1 MKTGL
6 QAGFARVNV
15 NPPLGIDVNGY
26 YVKRNAEG
34 FLDDL
39 EVNALAVKNGDKTI
53 LLMAIDNVG
62 IGANYP
68 DFMQAISD
76 RTSLPIEAIFLHC
89 THTHTGPS
97 TIAPLGCAKGE
108 GDVAEQKLIDDYR
121 EFLLNR
127 CMDVATM
134 ALADL
139 KPAKMGYGV
148 GLAPNIAFVRRY
160 RMKDG
165 SVKTNPG
172 VLNPDIVEPIGKVDE
187 KVSVVRFDRDGAE
200 TIVLTNMGNHPDT
213 VGGSLIS
220 GDWPTLTRHFVEKSL
235 DNTKCIFFNGTQG
248 DVNHV
253 NVHPTK
259 GDFNGMFN
267 DFDGCSRGY
276 EHTKYM
282 ARVVTAGVLQAYD
295 KVNYVDDD
303 EIRFMQKTY
312 QIPSNMPDPKDLP
325 LAEKYVKLHKEG
337 RDDEIPYKAMMLTTV
352 VAEANRMVRLKDG
365 PEFFP
370 FLLSAVSIGNVALIG
385 IPGEPFNAVGRALKE
400 TEGYDLVIPCC
411 ITNGYRGYFPM
422 QDSYDEGGYEARSSS
437 FKAGVGEKIVAY
449 GQELLKEMKKA

>member
-1 MKTGL
+1 MGL
-6 QAGFARVNV
+6 QAGFARANI
-15 NPPLGIDVNGY
+15 NPPMGIDINGY
-26 YVKRNAEG
+26 YVRRNAEG
-34 FLDDL
+34 ILDDL
-39 EVNALAVKNGDKTI
+39 EVNALALKNGEKTVV
-53 LLMAIDNVG
+53 LLSIDHLG
-62 IGANYP
+62 TSDANYP
-68 DFMQAISD
+68 RLREEISKK
-76 RTSLPIEAIFLHC
+76 TSIPMEAIFIHC
-89 THTHTGPS
+89 THTHTAPTARLTAASGRDEL
-97 TIAPLGCAKGE
+97 TIKLSNDYGE
-108 GDVAEQKLIDDYR
+108 LLLSRCVDVAC
-121 EFLLNR
+121 F
-127 CMDVATM
+127 

-148 GLAPNIAFVRRY
+148 GLAPNIAFIRRY

-172 VLNPDIVEPIGKVDE
+172 VLNPDIAHPIGKVDE
-187 KVSVVRFDRDGAE
+187 RVSVVRFDREGGE

-213 VGGSLIS
+213 VGGNLVS
-220 GDWPTLTRHFVEKSL
+220 GDWPALTRKYVEKIL
-235 DNTKCIFFNGTQG
+235 DNTKCIVFNGAQG

-282 ARVVTAGVLQAYD
+282 ARVVTGGVLQAFD

-303 EIRFMQKTY
+303 EIRFMQKVVD
-312 QIPSNMPDPKDLP
+312 IPANVPDPKDVP
-325 LAEKYVKLHKEG
+325 LAEKYVKLHNEG

-352 VAEANRMVRLKDG
+352 VAEAARMVRLKDG

-370 FLLSAVSIGNVALIG
+370 FLLSAVSIGKVALIG
-385 IPGEPFNAVGRALKE
+385 IPGEPFNAIGRELKE
-400 TEGYDLVIPCC
+400 TEGYDLIMPCC
-411 ITNGYRGYFPM
+411 DVNGYNGYFPM

-437 FKAGVGEKIVAY
+437 FKAGVGEKIVKY
-449 GQELLKEMKKA
+449 GQELLIELKK